1 MQKEPFH
8 IVEMERQITEDKSGQ
23 MRDMIL
29 KQLQEYN
36 MQLKMTLKNPMTPED
51 FDALTKLQ
59 KAMDQ
64 AEVVVESYWLIKH
77 SK

>member
-8 IVEMERQITEDKSGQ
+8 IVEMERQMTEDKSGQ

-29 KQLQEYN
+29 KQLKEHN
-36 MQLKMTLKNPMTPED
+36 MKLQNTLKNPMTPED
-51 FDALTKLQ
+51 FDALTKLK
-59 KAMDQ
+59 KAIDQ

>member
-8 IVEMERQITEDKSGQ
+8 IVEMERQMTEDKSGQ

-29 KQLQEYN
+29 KQLKEHN
-36 MQLKMTLKNPMTPED
+36 MKLQNTLKNPMTPED

>member
-8 IVEMERQITEDKSGQ
+8 IVEMERQMTEDKSGQ

-29 KQLQEYN
+29 KQLKEHN
-36 MQLKMTLKNPMTPED
+36 MNLQNTLKNPMTPED
-51 FDALTKLQ
+51 FDSLTKLQ